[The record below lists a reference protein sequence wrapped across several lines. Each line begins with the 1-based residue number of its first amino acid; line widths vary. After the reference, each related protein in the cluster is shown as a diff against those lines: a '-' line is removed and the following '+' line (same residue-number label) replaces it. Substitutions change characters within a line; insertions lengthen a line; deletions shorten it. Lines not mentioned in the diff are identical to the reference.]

1 MLEPSCCSSARA
13 RPAEL
18 LRGEPWPA
26 GENAAPAHGRVQ
38 HARASRER
46 VDGRA
51 CTLALEEEDD
61 LALADKD
68 VVSLEP
74 QALKVEGRP
83 LLDQLPGRF
92 GAATLDRNNDGNAG
106 PRRPLGPEPSE
117 QIREFAEQAH
127 PAQRG
132 D

>member
-1 MLEPSCCSSARA
+1 MASGRRGCSACARRRGRRACGAGSASASDEGWLVFVARA

-38 HARASRER
+38 HSRASRER

-51 CTLALEEEDD
+51 CALALEEEDD

-68 VVSLEP
+68 VVPLEP

-83 LLDQLPGRF
+83 LFDQLPG
-92 GAATLDRNNDGNAG
+92 
-106 PRRPLGPEPSE
+106 
-117 QIREFAEQAH
+117 
-127 PAQRG
+127 
-132 D
+132 